1 MRNLFLIGVLLISFQ
16 AIGQKDSTTIK
27 NDSILLRQVVLQPK
41 GIIPFQVRIPL
52 TKIDSLKASNLLHKK
67 TTEIDHW
74 TEVNKIG
81 LDLHEVAFVNW
92 NSGGSNSI
100 SALLG
105 VAIKR
110 NYDQANLHWKNELL
124 LQYGLNKQKDL
135 DFRKTDDKIEVNST
149 FGYQTDSLSNWFYS
163 AKLNFD
169 TQFSKGYKYP
179 NTEESISGFM
189 APAYLFLG
197 VGSEYNSKTEELVF
211 YVSPLTMKTTFVLD
225 DRLANAG
232 AFGVEP
238 AILNDAG
245 EIIQEGENIRSQ
257 VGILLTNEYNTQV
270 FENITL
276 NNKLSL
282 YTDYLNKFGNI
293 DVNWELNFTFK
304 VNKYVVAKLGSHLKY
319 DDDIKLKEEN
329 DAGELISKGPS
340 VQWKQQ
346 LGIGVIVNL

>member
-1 MRNLFLIGVLLISFQ
+1 MRKLLFAGILLISFHAFCQ
-16 AIGQKDSTTIK
+16 QESSLPRRTSLDP
-27 NDSILLRQVVLQPK
+27 R
-41 GIIPFQVRIPL
+41 GIVPFQPEL
-52 TKIDSLKASNLLHKK
+52 ANTLIDSLKANSLLLKK
-67 TTEIDHW
+67 TKEIDRWTEI
-74 TEVNKIG
+74 NKIG

-110 NYDQANLHWKNELL
+110 NYDQKNLHWKNELL

-135 DFRKTDDKIEVNST
+135 DFRKTDDKIEINST

-169 TQFSKGYKYP
+169 TQFSKGYSYP
-179 NTEESISGFM
+179 NTDAAISEFM
-189 APAYLFLG
+189 APAYLFVG
-197 VGSEYNSKTEELVF
+197 VGSEYNSETEDLVL
-211 YVSPLTMKTTFVLD
+211 YLSPLTMKTTFVLD
-225 DRLANAG
+225 QRLADSG
-232 AFGVEP
+232 AFGVDP
-238 AILNDAG
+238 AIVNDAG
-245 EIIQEGENIRSQ
+245 QVIQEGENVRQQ
-257 VGILLTNEYNTQV
+257 VGILLTNEYHTQL
-270 FENITL
+270 FENISL
-276 NNKLSL
+276 HNKLSL

-293 DVNWELNFTFK
+293 DVNWELNFQFK

-319 DDDIKLKEEN
+319 DDDIKLKKEN
-329 DAGELISKGPS
+329 DAGELVDQGPA